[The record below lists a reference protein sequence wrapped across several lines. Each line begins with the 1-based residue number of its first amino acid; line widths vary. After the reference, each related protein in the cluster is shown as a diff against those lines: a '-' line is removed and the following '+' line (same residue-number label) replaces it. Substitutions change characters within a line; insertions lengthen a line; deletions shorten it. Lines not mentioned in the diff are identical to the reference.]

1 MTRHQTTPDLVPVLS
16 RGRHRNPRKGAC
28 FMEMASYLAGERW
41 SDHPSCT
48 HRLLAALARMV
59 NDAVDDGTR
68 SRLIPLIPEVIGLT
82 SDDVHVDAR
91 LALRCATSALPIA
104 SQARQ
109 NILAVG
115 VLTSER
121 VLAGLEG
128 RPWDHLSDPSRDVLA
143 RVPLARQWA
152 KDFTGRSRV
161 SIRSFRRTAAPN
173 ILAVSVQGIA
183 EAAVSDP
190 DDRLVELLTSAIAE
204 VREMVGVPA
213 TEHTTPLRLPQVS
226 R

>member
-16 RGRHRNPRKGAC
+16 RGRHRSPKKGAC

-41 SDHPSCT
+41 SDHPGCT

-59 NDAVDDGTR
+59 NDAVSDPTR
-68 SRLIPLIPEVIGLT
+68 SKLIPLIPEVIGLT
-82 SDDVHVDAR
+82 SDDPHVDAR
-91 LALRCATSALPIA
+91 LALRCATTALPVA

-115 VLTSER
+115 VLTAER
-121 VLAGLEG
+121 VLSDLDGQ
-128 RPWDHLSDPSRDVLA
+128 PWSHLTEPSRDALA

-152 KDFTGRSRV
+152 KDFTGHSHV
-161 SIRSFRRTAAPN
+161 SVRSFRRTAAPN

-183 EAAVSDP
+183 EAAILNP
-190 DDRLVELLTSAIAE
+190 DDRLVDMLSSAITD
-204 VREMVGVPA
+204 VRAMVSAPA
-213 TEHTTPLRLPQVS
+213 TERTAPLQLPLAS
-226 R
+226 H